1 MKRAKL
7 ARTALQV
14 LLVLSLGFVA
24 GVLLDRWSQ
33 SRAVAASQRARPAQC
48 GACPTVCPNCTC
60 EEGPDAR

>member
-24 GVLLDRWSQ
+24 GVLLNRWSQ
-33 SRAVAASQRARPAQC
+33 SRGVAASERTRPAAC
-48 GACPTVCPNCTC
+48 EACPTVCPSCTC
-60 EEGPDAR
+60 EEVPNAR